1 MIGKLLVGII
11 THSFNLPYHLTRL
24 NDSSLDSNSER
35 EGEKK
40 TSDVVSYSRTT
51 KRCMI
56 ILTFLTQSKR
66 IRVQIKQ
73 PPYRITIIVYFFW
86 NAGKFKVYFDIF

>member
-11 THSFNLPYHLTRL
+11 THSFNLPCHLTRL

-40 TSDVVSYSRTT
+40 TSDVVSSVFENY
-51 KRCMI
+51 K
-56 ILTFLTQSKR
+56 
-66 IRVQIKQ
+66 
-73 PPYRITIIVYFFW
+73 
-86 NAGKFKVYFDIF
+86 KVYDNFDLPHSIKTYQSSDKAAPL